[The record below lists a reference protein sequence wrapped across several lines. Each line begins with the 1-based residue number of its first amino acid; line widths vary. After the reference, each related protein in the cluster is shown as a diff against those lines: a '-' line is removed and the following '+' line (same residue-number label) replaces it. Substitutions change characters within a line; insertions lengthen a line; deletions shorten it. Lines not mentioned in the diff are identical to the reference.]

1 MEGVEAG
8 LLQQVMPLKQG
19 TYVVHKQWL
28 GQVEDAFEHVT
39 VRMVDGSVCRI
50 ANADPEVLVPL
61 DDEGFNEDTPYFYP
75 GLRVKTN
82 QGLLMRSN
90 WLKGGPK
97 SGIKE
102 GLVLSVEPGR
112 THLRWVAANQM
123 QSEDAVE
130 PKQEVDGRKLQILDA
145 FAHTWWQLGDMA
157 ILDTDRLLDIG
168 QVLIQN
174 ATQSTSL
181 GLCLQAEAG
190 ALQDTAAAGTF
201 TGCTAEHGNDA
212 ARAGSAA
219 GNSQAA
225 RRRSVRSVRGYHGR
239 LTFKDKSTAAP
250 RKGDF
255 RDDIAK
261 CVEIISTSTRVDV
274 IWQDGCVEAGVPTI
288 QLVPVKHMGAHDFF
302 PEEYVLDK
310 IDDEPVDLSMPH
322 INMHFIQNL
331 IPDLKAESDAVDMAE
346 VEQLAKPESDALTEH
361 TARAT
366 PHTDALHLPQ
376 LAVSAAQ
383 VDMPTD
389 TALDMPQVEPKDH
402 GLLQENERL
411 RAGAP
416 REPGIEGGIEGGI
429 DMMKAHELGLNLPSH
444 LLQTL
449 HLARHKLHE
458 QVVKHLSPADVAQ
471 LDALVASGNLS
482 ETLRFVTSHPQ
493 SYSFLQGLMRSPE
506 WQHLLRDGAVQ
517 QISQELLSQQGLVQG
532 SQRRHRFGIIK
543 EIDCS
548 ERICKVKWLGICNFD
563 GSREVVGEEA
573 AQESAAT
580 LGTPAEI
587 VLGTVEQSC
596 YEVVEHPAYNY
607 CIGDVVVRLH
617 KKHVAWHASFM
628 REAFEEE
635 EEEEGEHHTDKSGSD
650 DEWETESEYSDEALE
665 TRTNRQSQD
674 HGREG
679 NDNESEEES
688 EGSENDSEKESLV
701 ISARDDKASDENSGA
716 ILQKSGIEESNLFG
730 APGEATKQK
739 VEAQQKKKRKEEGR
753 WVGQI
758 MAMRDGRLQ
767 VKWLTGSDTW
777 VWPCQVFV
785 VSEHDQHWHDE
796 DNHDDDGSDWETVA
810 SDELHDIPNADALDA
825 NHVIAQVRIYL
836 VLYAFDADRH
846 RPGPSQSNSIRMCI
860 HVSLCNV
867 FK

>member
-1 MEGVEAG
+1 VHVKCDVRFLATGEVMEGVEAG

-322 INMHFIQNL
+322 LN
-331 IPDLKAESDAVDMAE
+331 IPFHTNPDSGLEDRERCGRYGRGGAVSEARERCANRAHSASNPTYRCSTFAAARGFCGTGRYADGYRARYATGRT
-346 VEQLAKPESDALTEH
+346 QRPRA
-361 TARAT
+361 TAR
-366 PHTDALHLPQ
+366 
-376 LAVSAAQ
+376 
-383 VDMPTD
+383 
-389 TALDMPQVEPKDH
+389 E
-402 GLLQENERL
+402 
-411 RAGAP
+411 
-416 REPGIEGGIEGGI
+416 
-429 DMMKAHELGLNLPSH
+429 
-444 LLQTL
+444 
-449 HLARHKLHE
+449 
-458 QVVKHLSPADVAQ
+458 
-471 LDALVASGNLS
+471 
-482 ETLRFVTSHPQ
+482 
-493 SYSFLQGLMRSPE
+493 
-506 WQHLLRDGAVQ
+506 
-517 QISQELLSQQGLVQG
+517 
-532 SQRRHRFGIIK
+532 
-543 EIDCS
+543 
-548 ERICKVKWLGICNFD
+548 
-563 GSREVVGEEA
+563 
-573 AQESAAT
+573 
-580 LGTPAEI
+580 
-587 VLGTVEQSC
+587 
-596 YEVVEHPAYNY
+596 
-607 CIGDVVVRLH
+607 
-617 KKHVAWHASFM
+617 
-628 REAFEEE
+628 
-635 EEEEGEHHTDKSGSD
+635 
-650 DEWETESEYSDEALE
+650 
-665 TRTNRQSQD
+665 
-674 HGREG
+674 
-679 NDNESEEES
+679 
-688 EGSENDSEKESLV
+688 
-701 ISARDDKASDENSGA
+701 
-716 ILQKSGIEESNLFG
+716 
-730 APGEATKQK
+730 
-739 VEAQQKKKRKEEGR
+739 
-753 WVGQI
+753 
-758 MAMRDGRLQ
+758 
-767 VKWLTGSDTW
+767 
-777 VWPCQVFV
+777 
-785 VSEHDQHWHDE
+785 
-796 DNHDDDGSDWETVA
+796 
-810 SDELHDIPNADALDA
+810 
-825 NHVIAQVRIYL
+825 
-836 VLYAFDADRH
+836 
-846 RPGPSQSNSIRMCI
+846 
-860 HVSLCNV
+860 
-867 FK
+867 